1 MLPFEHAK
9 RICQKRANQASPCLC
24 WEGVALAAVSG
35 RRQDIDASQ
44 DAGPL
49 SRMVVEVQMHGELKR
64 DFQCEAFASG

>member
-1 MLPFEHAK
+1 MLV
-9 RICQKRANQASPCLC
+9 L
-24 WEGVALAAVSG
+24 EGVALAAVWG
-35 RRQDIDASQ
+35 RRQDINASQ